1 VNSGRSVT
9 PQRPIFAPSLPRRGN
24 PPMPID
30 QHHIQAL
37 SQLEFHA
44 RQVVEGFLAGLHKS
58 PFHGF
63 SVEFAEHRAY
73 NPGESTRHIDW
84 KLYARTDKL
93 FVKRYEEETNLRCQ
107 LVIDASSSMYYPET
121 SEKAPK
127 QFNKIEFATYAAAA
141 LIALLRK
148 QRDAVGFTVFADD
161 VLITEEARSNAVHLR
176 HLMAELEKL
185 LSTTAP
191 TKDKRTN
198 AVDALHD
205 IARRTHR
212 RSLVV
217 LFSDMMDN
225 SERSAELFDAL
236 QHLRYNKHDV
246 ILFHVVDRKHELEL
260 GFEDRPYTFVDVE
273 SGAQV
278 KAHAAEVRAEYKA
291 AMAAYWHELKLKCG
305 QYRIELVEADI
316 NAGFENILLQFLLK
330 RSRLY

>member
-1 VNSGRSVT
+1 M
-9 PQRPIFAPSLPRRGN
+9 A
-24 PPMPID
+24 ID
-30 QHHIQAL
+30 QKHIQAL

-107 LVIDASSSMYYPET
+107 LVIDASSSMYYPQT

-148 QRDAVGFTVFADD
+148 QRDAVGLTIFSDH
-161 VLITEEARSNAVHLR
+161 VLLTEQARSNAVHLR
-176 HLMAELEKL
+176 HLMAQLEGL
-185 LSTTAP
+185 LGAEAP
-191 TKDKRTN
+191 SQQQKTS

-212 RSLVV
+212 RSLIVV
-217 LFSDMMDN
+217 FSDMMDN
-225 SERSAELFDAL
+225 SARSEELFDAL

-246 ILFHVVDRKHELEL
+246 ILFHVVDRKRELEL
-260 GFEDRPYTFVDVE
+260 DLEDRPYTFVDLE

-278 KAHAAEVRAEYKA
+278 KAHAAEVRGAYRD

-330 RSRLY
+330 RSKLY

>member
-1 VNSGRSVT
+1 
-9 PQRPIFAPSLPRRGN
+9 
-24 PPMPID
+24 MPID
-30 QHHIQAL
+30 QQHIQAL

-84 KLYARTDKL
+84 KLFARTDKL

-121 SEKAPK
+121 SAKAPK
-127 QFNKIEFATYAAAA
+127 QFNKIEFATYASAA

-148 QRDAVGFTVFADD
+148 QRDAVGLTVFADK

-176 HLMAELEKL
+176 HLMADLEEL
-185 LSTTAP
+185 LSSTAP

-198 AVDALHD
+198 AVEALHD

-246 ILFHVVDRKHELEL
+246 ILFHVVDRKRELEL

-273 SGAQV
+273 SGIQV

-291 AMAAYWHELKLKCG
+291 AMTAYWHELKLKCG

>member
-1 VNSGRSVT
+1 
-9 PQRPIFAPSLPRRGN
+9 
-24 PPMPID
+24 MPIE
-30 QHHIQAL
+30 QKHIQAL

-107 LVIDASSSMYYPET
+107 LVIDASSSMYYPKT

-127 QFNKIEFATYAAAA
+127 QFNKIEFGVYAAAA
-141 LIALLRK
+141 LITLLRK
-148 QRDAVGFTVFADD
+148 QRDAVGLTVFSDH
-161 VLITEEARSNAVHLR
+161 VLLTEEARSNAVHLR
-176 HLMAELEKL
+176 HLMAQLEEL
-185 LSTTAP
+185 LSAEAP
-191 TKDKRTN
+191 AEQQKTS

-212 RSLVV
+212 RSLIV

-225 SERSAELFDAL
+225 SARSEELFDAL

-246 ILFHVVDRKHELEL
+246 ILFHVVDRKRELEL
-260 GFEDRPYTFVDVE
+260 DLEDRPYTFVDLE
-273 SGAQV
+273 SGTQV
-278 KAHAAEVRAEYKA
+278 KAHAAEVRDEYKA

-330 RSRLY
+330 RSKLY